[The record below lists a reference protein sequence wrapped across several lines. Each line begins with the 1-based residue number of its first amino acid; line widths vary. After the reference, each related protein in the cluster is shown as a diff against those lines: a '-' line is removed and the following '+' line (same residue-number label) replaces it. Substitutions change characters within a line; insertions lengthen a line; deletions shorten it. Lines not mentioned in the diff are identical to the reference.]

1 MKRKSF
7 FIRSAFAESV
17 IRPVIYADRRH
28 FVDNK
33 NSVSVG
39 KIINFFRIGILEGL
53 SSKGK

>member
-39 KIINFFRIGILEGL
+39 KIINFFRIGILQGL
-53 SSKGK
+53 SFKGK